1 MLHALLSPV
10 AALLVV
16 LAAPQAATPPAGSRP
31 AAPAATPP
39 QPGSVK
45 QLEEH
50 NRKVAADA
58 ALCPVKAEPPLKDFG
73 FVAPNTQLDWTAKI
87 TNPLNEQ
94 VKCIVSKPSC
104 TCTTLDMV
112 GKVIPAGGSITVP
125 VSMKTSGATGSKTAT
140 VQMIFQRASGEVVP
154 GALELRLR
162 AEVVYAIRGYQVN
175 PQPGGA
181 TGMDPFVNA
190 FDFPAQEKG
199 TVVVE
204 SLDGKPFNVVTVMGK
219 PVVATPMNAE
229 KSKLSVPYDF
239 SMLGCAD
246 KPKWLVIETD
256 RPDAPL
262 VEMRVRHACTGI
274 KPAFGYAQYYENLG
288 VLEQGKERPFIIQIN
303 HCNGVRVDAV
313 TSQDPRLQVKLI
325 DTATEGD
332 TLYVKVSVTPQPG
345 MDGVFV
351 LPLIVSGAGPDPKM
365 PAPPGSVPVG
375 VKQTAGPYY
384 VIFKSVPA
392 GSAPPTAATAPPAS
406 P

>member
-1 MLHALLSPV
+1 MIHALLSPT
-10 AALLVV
+10 AALLVL
-16 LAAPQAATPPAGSRP
+16 LAAPQAATPPASTQPP
-31 AAPAATPP
+31 ASPA

-50 NRKVAADA
+50 NRKVAEDA
-58 ALCPVKAEPPLKDFG
+58 ARCPIKAEPPMKDFG

-87 TNPLNEQ
+87 NNPLNES
-94 VKCIVSKPSC
+94 VKCILSKPSC
-104 TCTTLDMV
+104 TCTTVDMV
-112 GKVIPAGGSITVP
+112 GKVIPAGESITVP

-154 GALELRLR
+154 GAVELRLR
-162 AEVVYAIRGYQVN
+162 AEVVYAIRAYQVN
-175 PQPGGA
+175 PQAGGA

-204 SLDGKPFNVVTVMGK
+204 SLDGKPFNVLTVMGK
-219 PVVATPMNAE
+219 PASGTPMNAE
-229 KSKLSVPYDF
+229 RSKLSVPYDF
-239 SMLGCAD
+239 SALSCAD

-288 VLEQGKERPFIIQIN
+288 VLEQGKEQTFIIQIN
-303 HCNGVRVDAV
+303 HCNGVRVDSV
-313 TSQDPRLQVKLI
+313 TSQDPRLQVKLVE
-325 DTATEGD
+325 TSTVAD
-332 TLYVKVSVTPQPG
+332 TLYAKVSVVAQPG
-345 MDGVFV
+345 MEGVFV
-351 LPLIVSGAGPDPKM
+351 LPVTVAGVGPDPKM
-365 PAPPGSVPVG
+365 PAPPGSVPAG
-375 VKQTAGPYY
+375 VTARAGPYY
-384 VIFKSVPA
+384 LVFKSVPA
-392 GSAPPTAATAPPAS
+392 GSAQPGAATAPPAS